1 MPARPDSRVT
11 SVDVARA
18 AGCSQSTVSLVLS
31 GKATG
36 RVSEATAEGVR
47 RAARELGYRPNVAA
61 RALRSGA
68 ARAIGLVVRDV
79 TNPFFAR
86 VLRGAQHAARETGH
100 AVALIEA
107 SGDEAAGDPLPAGA
121 VDGFLFFAEPPPPS
135 VRRDPHVR
143 SVLVETSSDD
153 VPFVRLDVEAG
164 VTAAVEHLLALGHRR
179 IGHLRAAVDVETFR
193 RRILAAEA
201 ALRAAGLDPAA
212 QPWAAADVGFAPAR
226 VGARSLLDRPASER
240 PTALLCDDDLMA
252 GGAYLA
258 ARDLGLTIPGDVAVV
273 GFDDL
278 DYTVVL
284 DPPLTTVRA
293 DAEDLGAQAFEVLAE
308 LLAGGAPASR
318 VLAVELVERGSTVPL
333 SRAR

>member
-31 GKATG
+31 GKAGG
-36 RVSEATAEGVR
+36 RVSDATADSVR
-47 RAARELGYRPNVAA
+47 RVARELGYRPNVAA
-61 RALRSGA
+61 RTLRSGA
-68 ARAIGLVVRDV
+68 ARAVGLVVPDV

-107 SGDEAAGDPLPAGA
+107 TYDETDADALPAGA
-121 VDGFLFFAEPPPPS
+121 VDGFLFFAREPPAS
-135 VRRDPHVR
+135 VRRDPHLR
-143 SVLVETSSDD
+143 SVLVETTSDD
-153 VPFVRLDVEAG
+153 VAFVRLDVEAG
-164 VTAAVEHLLALGHRR
+164 ATAAAEHLLALGHRR
-179 IGHLRAAVDVETFR
+179 IGHLRAAVDEETFHLR
-193 RRILAAEA
+193 ASGIAA
-201 ALRAAGLDPAA
+201 ALGAAGLDPAD
-212 QPWAAADVGFAPAR
+212 QPWTEADVAFQSAR
-226 VGARSLLDRPASER
+226 EGGLRLLGTADP

-258 ARDLGLTIPGDVAVV
+258 ARDLGLAIPGDVAIV

-278 DYTVVL
+278 DFTVVL
-284 DPPLTTVRA
+284 DPPLTTVHA

-308 LLAGGAPASR
+308 LMAGGSPASR
-318 VLAVELVERGSTVPL
+318 VLAVQLVVRGSTVSP
-333 SRAR
+333 SQAR